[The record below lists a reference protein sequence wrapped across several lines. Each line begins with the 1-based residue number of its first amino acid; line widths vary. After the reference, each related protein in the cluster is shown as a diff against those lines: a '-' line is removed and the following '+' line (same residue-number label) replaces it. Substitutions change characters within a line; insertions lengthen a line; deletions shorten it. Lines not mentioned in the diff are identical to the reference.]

1 MYADLEDIDLN
12 WPQRNIACNVCVC
25 VCVCMYVCMS
35 DQGRARPTAA
45 LGTGVHVE
53 GVVTTVEQNRYA
65 GIWYPYPS
73 RVD

>member
-45 LGTGVHVE
+45 LGTGGEWLPQWNRTATPVSGILTQVE
-53 GVVTTVEQNRYA
+53 
-65 GIWYPYPS
+65 
-73 RVD
+73 